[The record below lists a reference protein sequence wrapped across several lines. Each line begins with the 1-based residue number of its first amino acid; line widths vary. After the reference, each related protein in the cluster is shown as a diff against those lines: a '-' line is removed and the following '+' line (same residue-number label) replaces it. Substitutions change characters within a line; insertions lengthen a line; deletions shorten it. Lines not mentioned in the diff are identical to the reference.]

1 VTPIYLVCP
10 LSTRPQAGPPQSH
23 SSRWDCHFCL
33 ATAAA
38 FALTGTPPITNCFQI
53 MKSFPQPGPSG
64 YYCGTLQRIP
74 RQRDVQEGRQRPT
87 VDLSHFYPGREAART
102 QTRNADNKMLQVQS
116 YCVPGTV
123 SMLGTNL
130 HFPGNLLP
138 FWCSSTASRALQVPL
153 AVRKLTREST
163 WRTLAQHSTATW
175 AQELAFSAVN
185 TIGFL
190 VNEKLRQKVAM

>member
-1 VTPIYLVCP
+1 MTPIYLVCP

-130 HFPGNLLP
+130 HFPGNPKLKASKLILPNSTLLS
-138 FWCSSTASRALQVPL
+138 FLSSLFIGVLWCLTPKALSQ
-153 AVRKLTREST
+153 
-163 WRTLAQHSTATW
+163 
-175 AQELAFSAVN
+175 
-185 TIGFL
+185 
-190 VNEKLRQKVAM
+190 